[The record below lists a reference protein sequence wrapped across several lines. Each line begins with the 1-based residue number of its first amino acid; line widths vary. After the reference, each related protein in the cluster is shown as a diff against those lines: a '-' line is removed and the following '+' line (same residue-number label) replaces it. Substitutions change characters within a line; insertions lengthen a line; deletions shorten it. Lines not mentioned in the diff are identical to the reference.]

1 MGAETDRAEL
11 AAALE
16 KVGERVK
23 KELLQR
29 RVRKELLQIWCKQTL
44 DFMQSVLVEQEMA
57 LESAEDT
64 YREALNIKDW
74 GDDEEKVL
82 SRLKRKVE
90 LRREHLASQR
100 LQVMRFEKSA
110 ATLLELFKCDEN
122 STKNDTN

>member
-1 MGAETDRAEL
+1 MGAETDRAEFK
-11 AAALE
+11 AALE
-16 KVGERVK
+16 KVRE
-23 KELLQR
+23 
-29 RVRKELLQIWCKQTL
+29 RVRKELLQIWCKQAL

-100 LQVMRFEKSA
+100 LQVMHFEKSA

-122 STKNDTN
+122 STKSDNN